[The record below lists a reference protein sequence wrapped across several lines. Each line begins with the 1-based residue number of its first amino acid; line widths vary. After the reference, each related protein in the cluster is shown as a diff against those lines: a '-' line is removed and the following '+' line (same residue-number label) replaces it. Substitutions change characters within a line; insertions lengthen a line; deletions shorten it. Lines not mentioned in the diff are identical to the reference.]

1 MSRRRNNA
9 RNRRRRAGSPDPHL
23 PASAIAAR
31 PSDPTRLRGEAG
43 IDSVRFTPTPELA
56 DDPESSH
63 AELDARQFAELHRIH
78 KKHPTKWSEAIDTRT
93 MLYMSMAL
101 FVGLLVYAILRWLD
115 NH

>member
-9 RNRRRRAGSPDPHL
+9 RNRRRRAGSPNPHL

-31 PSDPTRLRGEAG
+31 PSGPGDVDD
-43 IDSVRFTPTPELA
+43 IDQVRFTPQPAMA

-78 KKHPTKWSEAIDTRT
+78 KRQQTKWSEAIDTRT

-101 FVGLLVYAILRWLD
+101 FVGMLVFAILRWLD